1 MKPKF
6 RAWDKQDQ
14 RMIYD
19 EQEFIPL
26 RVTNVGVFR
35 LDPHHEKNFWIIQ
48 DVKRFDLMQSTGL
61 HDKNGK
67 EIFGGDMVTDFSFVN
82 DIGVPYKAE
91 IYFGDGAF
99 RMKGNC
105 DCIGCNGNRKVLN
118 LAESSE
124 LEIIGNIWESEK

>member
-6 RAWDKQDQ
+6 RAKDNKGRWHYGWYKEEIDGSHWIREKISPNHYADFQ
-14 RMIYD
+14 IIS
-19 EQEFIPL
+19 E
-26 RVTNVGVFR
+26 TVG
-35 LDPHHEKNFWIIQ
+35 
-48 DVKRFDLMQSTGL
+48 MSTTL
-61 HDKNGK
+61 PDKNGK
-67 EIFGGDMVTDFSFVN
+67 EIFEGDMVTDFSFVN